1 MQVPFINF
9 EYEYEQFENEYN
21 ILLKDH
27 ILQGQFIGGS
37 SVKDFENNLKNYLGA
52 KYVVTVG
59 NGTDALKI
67 ALESLELERK
77 EVIVPAFS
85 FLRHLKQLSKPGL
98 NQFL

>member
-27 ILQGQFIGGS
+27 ILQGQFIGGN

-59 NGTDALKI
+59 NGTDALKLNGADVSRSLVI
-67 ALESLELERK
+67 KSSSFFILSYRTESDK
-77 EVIVPAFS
+77 
-85 FLRHLKQLSKPGL
+85 
-98 NQFL
+98 